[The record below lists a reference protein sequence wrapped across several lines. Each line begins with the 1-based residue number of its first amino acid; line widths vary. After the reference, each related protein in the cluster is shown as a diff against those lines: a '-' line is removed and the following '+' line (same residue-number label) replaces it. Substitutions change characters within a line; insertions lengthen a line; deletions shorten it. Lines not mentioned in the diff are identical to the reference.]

1 MKHQFDYYASEMAHA
16 EEFVP
21 ETTCFRKQW
30 ENFGQAPA
38 HISIWDTGMSW
49 ELLSYIG
56 RSSAYTPPEF
66 VSLRDLQIL
75 HSYYSCP

>member
-1 MKHQFDYYASEMAHA
+1 MKHQFDYYACEMAHA